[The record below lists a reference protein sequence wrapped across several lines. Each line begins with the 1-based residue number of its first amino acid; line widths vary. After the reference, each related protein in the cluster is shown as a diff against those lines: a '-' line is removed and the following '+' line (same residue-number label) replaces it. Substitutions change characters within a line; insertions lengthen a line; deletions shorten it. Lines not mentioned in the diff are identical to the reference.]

1 MTKKIIKCFKD
12 LNKELIYIIE
22 NPRGKLRKLNLLD
35 NMNIHTVT
43 YCQYGD
49 KRMKPTD
56 LWSNIKLNLKPMC
69 KNGDDCHESAP
80 RGSRTGTQG
89 LNNAFERSKVPEEL
103 CSDILLTAMK
113 QIKSNQSA

>member
-1 MTKKIIKCFKD
+1 
-12 LNKELIYIIE
+12 
-22 NPRGKLRKLNLLD
+22 
-35 NMNIHTVT
+35 
-43 YCQYGD
+43 
-49 KRMKPTD
+49 
-56 LWSNIKLNLKPMC
+56 MC